1 MQLRTNSG
9 APGDKRYQGL
19 AAGVY
24 ACLAI
29 STVYSLSLLTDHIK
43 TAYNI
48 GQQELATITTI
59 GYAFGMF
66 GLPAGFMYDRYGPQH
81 CFVVGAALLVSGC
94 CFLGRIFDG
103 SVAGTVVTFSLC
115 YVLVAWPSGWVD
127 APSLLTNMY
136 CFPLNRGDVVALQ
149 KTFVGLGGTV
159 FAIYYMAF
167 FKDQYVNFCWFLSA
181 VGLASIAFAM
191 YTIRL
196 PPFHPKSGAPSV
208 SLPPTAVTPLCAT
221 TATTECMEWK
231 TVPADSRRLRI
242 GYAAL
247 GVMML
252 LAFGY
257 SITSALFQLS
267 QGWRVAIGIAV
278 SITLASF
285 LLMAIPMRAA
295 ATSSPVKSDSPD
307 SACVSVATRVEAPQN
322 TRTFMYN
329 LQHSPDLWL
338 LWWVCFCV
346 FGSALTVIINSAQ
359 IYRAVNDN
367 SYDSDRNTLFVATI
381 GIASGLSRIS
391 VGQLDRVLER
401 HGFCISILL
410 PVTPSLCAAGLL
422 LLTVLPADGL
432 FLPFILVPAS
442 HGACLASMT
451 LCSRMMFSPATVG
464 KHYNFMFTGGM
475 AGIILLNRLL
485 FGKIYDHHSHAQNLY
500 PHCAGHV
507 CVSASV
513 LTMAV
518 ANVTAAAAGFVVHR
532 RWVRGASTAESH
544 IQSGGVPCSS

>member
-1 MQLRTNSG
+1 MQDVRFT
-9 APGDKRYQGL
+9 QL
-19 AAGVY
+19 AAGTYASAVLSCVY
-24 ACLAI
+24 A
-29 STVYSLSLLTDHIK
+29 LSVLTDHIK
-43 TAYNI
+43 TKYDI
-48 GQQELATITTI
+48 GQEQLATVST
-59 GYAFGMF
+59 FGFVFCLF
-66 GLPAGFMYDRYGPQH
+66 GLPAGFLYDRYGPRP
-81 CFVVGAALLVSGC
+81 CLAVGTGMLLSGGVLLALVLN
-94 CFLGRIFDG
+94 D

-115 YVLVAWPSGWVD
+115 YVLVAWPSGWMD

-181 VGLASIAFAM
+181 VGLAAGAFAI
-191 YTIRL
+191 YAIRL
-196 PPFHPKSGAPSV
+196 PPFHPKPGVPSV

-295 ATSSPVKSDSPD
+295 ATSSPVKPDSPD

-432 FLPFILVPAS
+432 FLPFILIPAS
-442 HGACLASMT
+442 HGGSLALLS

-485 FGKIYDHHSHAQNLY
+485 FGKIYDHHSHAQDLY

-544 IQSGGVPCSS
+544 IQSGGVPCSA